1 MQFFL
6 QAKLLGIEAFV
17 QAAPSAADCA
27 GRSLY
32 TTLVSE
38 ILPRAL
44 LHSAGL
50 AKELV
55 GLSGGGHFLVVLPR
69 ESIPQA
75 NEFLTAAAG
84 RLQALSAGELRLI
97 WNSTENLGDWS
108 IARKRLFE
116 PLDQMQRA
124 PGYQADV
131 PDTPPPDFAES
142 FFAKAVLAKTAGWD
156 PENPFMVVLD
166 GGVAAWTISPD
177 LAPDTISV
185 ASHFARGEETE
196 APAQPGELA
205 GRARGRKLWG
215 VLRGDV
221 DNFGVRL
228 RRAQSIEEHIQ
239 LSVFL
244 KQFFA
249 GELQVVCSMGEFW
262 RKVSI
267 LYTGGDDF
275 AVYGA
280 WDALIPLAR
289 EVQRLFHKSAE
300 EFLRDLPGPEGKTIS
315 MAVALAPEGGAS
327 LSTVLKDASRELE
340 AAKSLG
346 KDSISVFG
354 RVVEWKQLAEASE
367 LRDNMVRLLDEFG
380 CSPEFLGQLGG
391 FYRDTAAN
399 TMLRLNRAKAERF
412 DRPWRFYRRLNRV
425 LEGPVRNR
433 EFQKARAGLLGEF
446 IGKNQAH
453 VKLRP
458 SGRVALEWARLMQ
471 EAK

>member
-32 TTLVSE
+32 TTLASE
-38 ILPRAL
+38 VLPRAL

-55 GLSGGGHFLVVLPR
+55 GLSGGGHFLVVLPG
-69 ESIPQA
+69 ESIAHA
-75 NEFLTAAAG
+75 NEFLSTAAD
-84 RLQALSAGELRLI
+84 RLHALSSGELRLI

-108 IARKRLFE
+108 IVRKRLFD
-116 PLDQMQRA
+116 PLEQQQRA
-124 PGYQADV
+124 PGYQLDLPSA
-131 PDTPPPDFAES
+131 PPPDFAAAL
-142 FFAKAVLAKTAGWD
+142 FAKATTAKTAGWD
-156 PENPFMVVLD
+156 PEDPFLVVLD
-166 GGVAAWTISPD
+166 RGVATWAISPD
-177 LAPDTISV
+177 LAPESISV
-185 ASHFARGEETE
+185 ASHFARSDETE
-196 APAQPGELA
+196 APAELNELA
-205 GRARGRKLWG
+205 ARAKGRKLWG

-221 DNFGVRL
+221 DNFGLRL
-228 RRAQSIEEHIQ
+228 RRAQTIEEHIQ
-239 LSVFL
+239 LAVFL

-249 GELQVVCSMGEFW
+249 GELQVLCSMGDFW

-280 WDALIPLAR
+280 WDALLPLAR
-289 EVQRLFHKSAE
+289 EVQRLFQRSAE
-300 EFLRDLPGPEGKTIS
+300 EFLKDLPGPEGKTIS
-315 MAVALAPEGGAS
+315 MAVALAPEGSSS
-327 LSTVLKDASRELE
+327 LSTVLKVASRELE
-340 AAKSLG
+340 SAKSLG
-346 KDSISVFG
+346 KDSVAVFG
-354 RVVEWKQLAEASE
+354 RVVEWKQLAEAAG
-367 LRDNMVRLLDEFG
+367 LRDNMVRLIDEFG
-380 CSPEFLGQLGG
+380 CSTEFLGQLGG

-399 TMLRLNRAKAERF
+399 TMLRLNRAKVERF
-412 DRPWRFYRRLNRV
+412 DRPWRFYRRLSRV
-425 LEGPVRNR
+425 LEGPARNR

>member
-32 TTLVSE
+32 TTLASE
-38 ILPRAL
+38 VLPRAL
-44 LHSAGL
+44 LQSAGL
-50 AKELV
+50 AQELV
-55 GLSGGGHFLVVLPR
+55 GLSGGGHFLVVLPG
-69 ESIPQA
+69 EAIPHA
-75 NEFLTAAAG
+75 NEFLASAAG
-84 RLQALSAGELRLI
+84 RLHIISGGELRLI
-97 WNSTENLGDWS
+97 WNSTENLGDWT
-108 IARKRLFE
+108 IVRKRLFE
-116 PLDQMQRA
+116 PLDQMQCA
-124 PGYQADV
+124 PGYELEIPAEA
-131 PDTPPPDFAES
+131 PPDFAGE
-142 FFAKAVLAKTAGWD
+142 FFAKAISAKAAGWD
-156 PENPFMVVLD
+156 PESQFLIVLD
-166 GGVAAWTISPD
+166 GGASQWAISPD

-185 ASHFARGEETE
+185 ASHFARRDDNEQ
-196 APAQPGELA
+196 PAELT
-205 GRARGRKLWG
+205 GLGQRARGRKLWG

-228 RRAQSIEEHIQ
+228 RRAQTIEEHIQ

-300 EFLRDLPGPEGKTIS
+300 EFLKDLPGPEGKTIS
-315 MAVALAPEGGAS
+315 MAMALAPEGDTS
-327 LSTVLKDASRELE
+327 LGTALKVASRELE

-354 RVVEWKQLAEASE
+354 RVMEWKQLSEAAD
-367 LRDNMVRLLDEFG
+367 LRDEMLRLIDEFG

-412 DRPWRFYRRLNRV
+412 DRPWRFYRRLSRV
-425 LEGPVRNR
+425 LEGPARNR
-433 EFQKARAGLLGEF
+433 EFQKARASLLGEF